1 MVCILKESLYALYTF
16 VPIWG
21 GIQICMYLIVWLI
34 VVKIIMHWFPVR
46 AVRVYYNDYRI
57 YSTYYQ
63 HESLFTTT
71 FISLSF
77 FADLVSM

>member
-1 MVCILKESLYALYTF
+1 
-16 VPIWG
+16 
-21 GIQICMYLIVWLI
+21 
-34 VVKIIMHWFPVR
+34 
-46 AVRVYYNDYRI
+46 VYYNDNDDSKGELYDYRI